1 MNQKTKQRLREI
13 LSTINSLDY
22 IKPDSVPDIS
32 LYMDQVTTFMD
43 KELASCKRYPDD
55 KLLTKTMINNYTK
68 NDLLPP
74 PEKKKYS
81 RDHLFLL
88 TFIYYLKSFLSIGDI
103 QKILHPMITRFRRD
117 DSDSSLAEIY
127 EIIYGMEQEQSAEVA
142 KEIIKRFLKSE
153 KTFRDVECGEEDQE
167 YLHFFSFICMLSFDV
182 YVKKQIIEHLVDLLP
197 EEPSDNK
204 KASNKKS
211 SKRQ

>member
-1 MNQKTKQRLREI
+1 MNQITKQRLRDI
-13 LSTINSLDY
+13 LSQINSMDY
-22 IKPDSVPDIS
+22 IEPDAIPDIP

-43 KELASCKRYPDD
+43 KELASCKRYPED

-81 RDHLFLL
+81 KDHLYLL

-103 QKILHPMITRFRRD
+103 QKILHPLIARFHEENAPI
-117 DSDSSLAEIY
+117 SLEEIY
-127 EIIYGMEQEQSAEVA
+127 EVIYHTEQEQSKDTA
-142 KEIIKRFLKSE
+142 KDIIRRYLKSGDTFTE
-153 KTFRDVECGEEDQE
+153 KECAEEDRD
-167 YLHFFSFICMLSFDV
+167 YLQFFSFICMLSFDI

-197 EEPSDNK
+197 EESEDGK
-204 KASNKKS
+204 KKS
-211 SKRQ
+211 KKQS